1 MLFNR
6 DLSWLT
12 FNHRVLQEAKDTT
25 VPLYERLRFL
35 SIFSSNLDEFFRV
48 RYPVVAA
55 FSKLNKKIIRKESFL
70 NEDDFSEKIQ
80 SFINEQLNEFGEI
93 LIKDIIPSLKEKGI
107 YFYYNKPLL
116 PQHVADVKQI
126 FLARVLS
133 FIQPVFLSVDSAY
146 DFLPENN
153 HLYFIVT
160 LSNIHKNMVSH
171 VSINIPS
178 HKLSRFFVLS
188 PIEGMNY
195 VVFIDDIIR
204 ENINIIFP
212 GQIIES
218 IYSIKFNRDAEINL
232 GDEYAVNVLEKI
244 EKQLSKR
251 EVGAPSRFLFEKG
264 MPTYLQ
270 MFLSTFFKADIKE
283 MFEGGRYHNLSN
295 LYDFPSFD
303 KTLFYQKQDAIHYPP
318 IAGGDIFSNVTSKD
332 ILLHLPYQSY
342 IPVLSFFNQ
351 AAVDADVKEIYITL
365 YRVAAESHIVNA
377 LISAAKNGKK
387 VTAFIELKA
396 RFDEANNIKWS
407 RVMKDAGVKII
418 YSDPSIKVHSK
429 IALIKKEIAGRKLYY
444 AVLSTGNFNENTAL
458 FYTDHV
464 LMTAKKEICEELK
477 SLFTYLQTPKNNS
490 QKKTILFNNLW
501 VAQFNLLDQF
511 EMLINREITKHKNGL
526 PAKIRI
532 KVNNLEEP
540 YFINLLYNASATGVK
555 VELLVRSICCLIPEQ
570 EKLSEHIV
578 VKRLVDKYLEHTRL
592 FIFGVDEDA
601 VVAMGSADLMTRNLR
616 RRIEVCIDVKD
627 QNCRQ
632 QLIHYFQLQWEDN
645 TKTSRILSNG
655 EQLRQQVS
663 GVAHNAQ
670 NDIYDYLKKISC

>member
-12 FNHRVLQEAKDTT
+12 FNHRVLQEAKDAT

-48 RYPVVAA
+48 RYPIVAA
-55 FSKLNKKIIRKESFL
+55 FSKLNKKTIRKESFL
-70 NEDDFSEKIQ
+70 TEEDFSEKIQ
-80 SFINEQLNEFGEI
+80 SLINEQLNEFGDI
-93 LIKDIIPSLKEKGI
+93 LINDLIPSLQEKGI

-116 PQHVADVKQI
+116 PQHIAEVKQI
-126 FLARVLS
+126 FLSRVLS
-133 FIQPVFLSVDSAY
+133 FIQPVFLSAESAY

-160 LSNIHKNMVSH
+160 LSNSHKNMVSH

-188 PIEGMNY
+188 PIDGMNY

-204 ENINIIFP
+204 ENIDILFP
-212 GQIIES
+212 GQTIES

-232 GDEYAVNVLEKI
+232 GDEYTANVLEKI

-251 EVGAPSRFLFEKG
+251 DVGAPSRFLFEHG
-264 MPTYLQ
+264 MPSYLQ
-270 MFLSTFFKADIKE
+270 MFLSSFFNADMKD

-295 LYDFPSFD
+295 LYNFPSFD
-303 KTLFYQKQDAIHYPP
+303 NSLFYKKQEAIHYPP
-318 IAGGDIFSNVTSKD
+318 IAGGDIFANVISKD

-351 AAVDADVKEIYITL
+351 AAVDADVKEIFITL

-407 RVMKDAGVKII
+407 RVMKNAGVKLI

-429 IALIKKEIAGRKLYY
+429 IALVKKEIAGKKLSY

-464 LMTAKKEICEELK
+464 LMTTKTEVCDELEL
-477 SLFTYLQTPKNNS
+477 LFAYLQNKKNS
-490 QKKTILFNNLW
+490 SGKKSVLFKELM
-501 VAQFNLLDQF
+501 VAQFNLIEQF
-511 EMLINREITKHKNGL
+511 EMLINKEITKHKNGQ

-540 YFINLLYNASATGVK
+540 YFINLLYKASAAGVV
-555 VELLVRSICCLIPEQ
+555 VELMVRSICCLIPEQ
-570 EKLSEHIV
+570 EKLSENIV

-592 FIFGVDEDA
+592 FIFGAGDDA
-601 VVAMGSADLMTRNLR
+601 VVVMGSADLMTRNLR
-616 RRIEVCIDVKD
+616 RRIEVCIDIKD
-627 QNCRQ
+627 QNCRE
-632 QLIHYFQLQWEDN
+632 QLIHYFQLQWQDN
-645 TKTSRILSNG
+645 AKTSRILNNG
-655 EQLRQQVS
+655 EQLRQTVS

>member
-6 DLSWLT
+6 DLSWLK
-12 FNHRVLQEAKDTT
+12 FNHRVLHEARDTA

-55 FSKLNKKIIRKESFL
+55 FSKLNKKTIKKESFL
-70 NEDDFSEKIQ
+70 SEEDVSEKIQ
-80 SFINEQLNEFGEI
+80 VYINEQLNEFGDI
-93 LIKDIIPSLKEKGI
+93 LINELIPSLKEKGI
-107 YFYYNKPLL
+107 YFYYNKPFL
-116 PQHVADVKQI
+116 PEHIAEARQI
-126 FLARVLS
+126 FLSRVLS
-133 FIQPVFLSVDSAY
+133 FIQPIFLSAESAY

-160 LSNIHKNMVSH
+160 LSNSHKNMVNH

-188 PIEGMNY
+188 PIDGMNY

-204 ENINIIFP
+204 ENIGMLFP
-212 GQIIES
+212 GQTIES
-218 IYSIKFNRDAEINL
+218 IYSIKFNRDAEITLN
-232 GDEYAVNVLEKI
+232 DEYSANVLEKI

-251 EVGAPSRFLFEKG
+251 DVGAPSRFLFEHG

-270 MFLSTFFKADIKE
+270 MFLSTLFKADMKD

-295 LYDFPSFD
+295 LYNFPSFD
-303 KTLFYQKQDAIHYPP
+303 KTLFYKKQEAIHYPP
-318 IAGGDIFSNVTSKD
+318 ISGGDIFANIASKD
-332 ILLHLPYQSY
+332 VLLHLPYQSY

-407 RVMKDAGVKII
+407 RVMKDAGVKLI

-429 IALIKKEIAGRKLYY
+429 IALVKKVVDGKSVCY
-444 AVLSTGNFNENTAL
+444 AVLSTGNFNESTAL

-464 LMTAKKEICEELK
+464 LMTTKKAVCDELEV
-477 SLFTYLQTPKNNS
+477 LFGYLQSKKNHPS
-490 QKKTILFNNLW
+490 KKSIVFDNLW

-511 EMLINREITKHKNGL
+511 ELLINKEIAKQKSGV
-526 PAKIRI
+526 PARIRI

-540 YFINLLYNASATGVK
+540 HFINLLYKASAAGVK
-555 VELLVRSICCLIPEQ
+555 VELLIRSICCLIPER
-570 EKLSEHIV
+570 EKLSEHIT

-592 FIFGVDEDA
+592 FIFGVDDD
-601 VVAMGSADLMTRNLR
+601 VTVAMGSADLMTRNLR
-616 RRIEVCIDVKD
+616 RRIEVCIELKD
-627 QNCRQ
+627 QNCKQ
-632 QLIHYFQLQWEDN
+632 QLIDNFEIQWKDN
-645 TKTSRILSNG
+645 TKASRILSNG
-655 EQLRQQVS
+655 EQLRIKDEGS
-663 GVAHNAQ
+663 HHNAQ
-670 NDIYDYLKKISC
+670 NEMYEYLKQISC

>member
-6 DLSWLT
+6 DLSWLK
-12 FNHRVLQEAKDTT
+12 FNHRVLHEARDTA

-55 FSKLNKKIIRKESFL
+55 FSKLNKKTIKKESFL
-70 NEDDFSEKIQ
+70 SEEDVSEKIQ
-80 SFINEQLNEFGEI
+80 VCINEQLNEFGDI
-93 LIKDIIPSLKEKGI
+93 LINELIPSLKEKGI
-107 YFYYNKPLL
+107 YFYYNKPFL
-116 PQHVADVKQI
+116 PEHIAEARQI
-126 FLARVLS
+126 FLSRVLS
-133 FIQPVFLSVDSAY
+133 FIQPIFLSAESAY

-160 LSNIHKNMVSH
+160 LSNSHKNMVNH

-188 PIEGMNY
+188 PIDGMNY

-204 ENINIIFP
+204 ENIGMLFP
-212 GQIIES
+212 GQTIES
-218 IYSIKFNRDAEINL
+218 IYSIKFNRDAEITLN
-232 GDEYAVNVLEKI
+232 DEYSANVLEKI

-251 EVGAPSRFLFEKG
+251 DVGAPSRFLFEHG

-270 MFLSTFFKADIKE
+270 MFLSTLFKADMKD

-295 LYDFPSFD
+295 LYNFPSFD
-303 KTLFYQKQDAIHYPP
+303 KTLFYKKQEAIHYPP
-318 IAGGDIFSNVTSKD
+318 ISGGDIFANIASKD
-332 ILLHLPYQSY
+332 VLLHLPYQSY

-407 RVMKDAGVKII
+407 RVMKDAGVKLI

-429 IALIKKEIAGRKLYY
+429 IALVKKVVDGKSVCY
-444 AVLSTGNFNENTAL
+444 AVLSTGNFNESTAL

-464 LMTAKKEICEELK
+464 LMTTKKAVCDELEV
-477 SLFTYLQTPKNNS
+477 LFGYLQSKKNHPS
-490 QKKTILFNNLW
+490 KKSIVFDNLW

-511 EMLINREITKHKNGL
+511 ELLINKEIAKQKSGV
-526 PAKIRI
+526 PARIRI

-540 YFINLLYNASATGVK
+540 HFINLLYKASAAGVK
-555 VELLVRSICCLIPEQ
+555 VELLIRSICCLIPER
-570 EKLSEHIV
+570 EKLSEHIT

-592 FIFGVDEDA
+592 FIFGVDDD
-601 VVAMGSADLMTRNLR
+601 VTVAMGSADLMTRNLR
-616 RRIEVCIDVKD
+616 RRIEVCIELKD
-627 QNCRQ
+627 QNCKQ
-632 QLIHYFQLQWEDN
+632 QLIDNFEIQWKDN
-645 TKTSRILSNG
+645 TKASRILSNG
-655 EQLRQQVS
+655 EQLRIKDEGS
-663 GVAHNAQ
+663 HHNAQ
-670 NDIYDYLKKISC
+670 NEMYEYLKQISC

>member
-6 DLSWLT
+6 DLSWLS
-12 FNHRVLQEAKDTT
+12 FNHRVLQEAKDAS

-55 FSKLNKKIIRKESFL
+55 FSKLNKKTIRKESFL
-70 NEDDFSEKIQ
+70 TEEDFTEKIQ
-80 SFINEQLNEFGEI
+80 HFINDQLNEFGDI
-93 LIKDIIPSLKEKGI
+93 LINDLIPTLKEKGI
-107 YFYYNKPLL
+107 NFYYNKPLL
-116 PQHVADVKQI
+116 PEHKAEAKQL
-126 FLARVLS
+126 FLSRVLS
-133 FIQPVFLSVDSAY
+133 FIQPVSLTADSAY

-160 LSNIHKNMVSH
+160 LSNSHKNMVRH

-178 HKLSRFFVLS
+178 HKLTRFFVLS
-188 PIEGMNY
+188 PIDGMNY

-212 GQIIES
+212 GQTIES

-232 GDEYAVNVLEKI
+232 GDEYSANVLEKI

-251 EVGAPSRFLFEKG
+251 DVGAPSRFLFERG
-264 MPTYLQ
+264 MPSYLQ
-270 MFLSTFFKADIKE
+270 MFLATLFKADMKD

-295 LYDFPSFD
+295 LYNFPSFD
-303 KTLFYQKQDAIHYPP
+303 KSLFYIKQEAIHYPP
-318 IAGGDIFSNVTSKD
+318 IAGGDIFANVASKD
-332 ILLHLPYQSY
+332 VLLHLPYQSY

-407 RVMKDAGVKII
+407 RVMKDAGVKLI

-429 IALIKKEIAGRKLYY
+429 IALIKKEVAGKKMCY

-458 FYTDHV
+458 YYTDHV
-464 LMTAKKEICEELK
+464 LMTSKVAVCEELEM
-477 SLFTYLQTPKNNS
+477 LFEYLQN
-490 QKKTILFNNLW
+490 KKGAGKKLIVFKELM
-501 VAQFNLLDQF
+501 VAQFNLIDRF
-511 EMLINREITKHKNGL
+511 EMLINKEIIKHKNGL
-526 PAKIRI
+526 PARIRI

-540 YFINLLYNASATGVK
+540 YFINLLYKASAAGVS
-555 VELLVRSICCLIPEQ
+555 VELMVRSICCLIPEQ
-570 EKLSEHIV
+570 QKISEHIT

-592 FIFGVDEDA
+592 FIFGDDDDA

-616 RRIEVCIDVKD
+616 RRIEVCIDVTD
-627 QNCRQ
+627 QNCRL
-632 QLIHYFQLQWEDN
+632 QLLHYFKLQWQDN
-645 TKTSRILSNG
+645 TKTSKILNNG
-655 EQLRQQVS
+655 EQLREQVV
-663 GVAHNAQ
+663 GTEHNAQ
-670 NDIYDYLKKISC
+670 NDIYDYLKKLSC